1 MWYSQGSISATSN
14 NTEINGV
21 GTAFL
26 QGCPMDINE
35 LQDRFV
41 QLRFNEI
48 KEEHEELDDESN

>member
-1 MWYSQGSISATSN
+1 
-14 NTEINGV
+14 
-21 GTAFL
+21 
-26 QGCPMDINE
+26 MDINE